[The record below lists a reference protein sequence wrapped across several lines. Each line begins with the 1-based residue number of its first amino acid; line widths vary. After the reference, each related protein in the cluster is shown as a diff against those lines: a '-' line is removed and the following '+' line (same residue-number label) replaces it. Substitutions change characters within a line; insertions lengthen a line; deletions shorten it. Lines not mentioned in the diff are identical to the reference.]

1 MSPAEYIQKCKRT
14 EVQEYQFAILKSAD
28 HWVSPRVEHAVM
40 GLVTEAG
47 ECMDAIKK
55 TKIYGKPF
63 DKVNILEE
71 AGDTLWYISILL
83 DELGVTYEEVMAKN
97 IAKLA
102 KRYPEKFTEEN
113 ALKRDIDA
121 ERKVLES

>member
-1 MSPAEYIQKCKRT
+1 MSPAEYIEKCKRT
-14 EVQEYQFAILKSAD
+14 EVPEYQFAILKSPS
-28 HWVSPRVEHAVM
+28 HWVPPRIEHAVM
-40 GLVTEAG
+40 GMVTEAA

-63 DKVNILEE
+63 DKVNMIEE
-71 AGDTLWYISILL
+71 AGDTLYYISILL
-83 DELGVTYEEVMAKN
+83 DELGVSYEEVMAKN

-102 KRYPEKFTEEN
+102 KRYPEKFTEEL
-113 ALKRDIDA
+113 ALSRDVDA